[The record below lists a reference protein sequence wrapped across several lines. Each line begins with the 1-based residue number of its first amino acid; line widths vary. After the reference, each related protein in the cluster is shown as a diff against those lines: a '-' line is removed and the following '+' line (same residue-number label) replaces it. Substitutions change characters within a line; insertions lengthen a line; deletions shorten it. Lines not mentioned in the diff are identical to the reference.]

1 MSVTGKGRI
10 RRSVTDWRGI
20 FVRQQASGLSQA
32 VFCAREGIAPSSFAL
47 WKKQLGAARG
57 ADGGLMKLQGQSPEA
72 SRTVIKHQAP
82 SFKDSHC
89 NGLKAGLKKHR
100 A

>member
-20 FVRQQASGLSQA
+20 FARQRASGLSQA

-47 WKKQLGAARG
+47 WKKRLGAARG
-57 ADGGLMKLQGQSPEA
+57 ADGGLMA
-72 SRTVIKHQAP
+72 AVAP
-82 SFKDSHC
+82 WIELAPARRPDQ
-89 NGLKAGLKKHR
+89 
-100 A
+100 